1 MNSQINDLAPEEY
14 ALLDPVP
21 VISSDPIQ
29 SSAQCINSKFRNPNK
44 SIACAALNVCGLRR
58 KILFPDF
65 CELVDNYDIF
75 VSLKQNLTIMILLAF
90 PIIHFWVRRE
100 SNAISGKAVV

>member
-58 KILFPDF
+58 KNLFPDF

-75 VSLKQNLTIMILLAF
+75 CVSETKLDN
-90 PIIHFWVRRE
+90 
-100 SNAISGKAVV
+100 